1 VTSSVKW
8 LPSFQLKALALLGIF
23 LLLWLGRFAWDYFDP
38 NSPANLAMQDQLKMF
53 GSAMYEC
60 HAQTGR
66 WPTRVDDLSQ
76 TSLPTRSH
84 VWRQTAN
91 SILFLWPQKLDSQ
104 AKNNSQVLLM
114 HWEGGLFN
122 SFGRVWV
129 CWGDL
134 RTEHVKKS
142 RVRTGQVDSA
152 LGSESHHLLSPRL
165 DNRAQSFSSL
175 RSSSASGRP
184 VDLFCLVEQCF
195 N

>member
-1 VTSSVKW
+1 
-8 LPSFQLKALALLGIF
+8 
-23 LLLWLGRFAWDYFDP
+23 
-38 NSPANLAMQDQLKMF
+38 
-53 GSAMYEC
+53 MYEC

-114 HWEGGLFN
+114 YWEGGLFN

-134 RTEHVKKS
+134 RTEHVAQMALARCS
-142 RVRTGQVDSA
+142 RS
-152 LGSESHHLLSPRL
+152 
-165 DNRAQSFSSL
+165 SFSSL
-175 RSSSASGRP
+175 RSKVVGGKNTAA
-184 VDLFCLVEQCF
+184 
-195 N
+195 